1 MTEILA
7 KGTATITAGLE
18 NVVVP
23 HGLDEAPD
31 LEDIGLTPQGALDGM
46 DYYPSAPDATNFTVN
61 ITGPLM
67 HDVSFSWFIVG
78 AAVVGETESDFCD
91 KVRHKINA
99 LEADI
104 SDSIVLEYVAD
115 AVAYIQSETGAT
127 INYLSCTALE
137 EVAIKDLAALNCY
150 VYLFGGDLVNL
161 SSGST
166 SENSQN
172 MGYNLG
178 DYGYRVGDV
187 SRSIINNATV
197 IKNLDPAIQIIKE
210 EFDRAIEKLKLHQD
224 VESTVG
230 IAFVSGESD

>member
-1 MTEILA
+1 VVTHDL
-7 KGTATITAGLE
+7 GTA
-18 NVVVP
+18 
-23 HGLDEAPD
+23 PD
-31 LEDIGLTPQGALDGM
+31 VEDIGITPQSFLYGM
-46 DYYPSAPDATNFTVN
+46 DYKASDPTTTQFTLN
-61 ITGPLM
+61 ISGPLM
-67 HDVSFSWFIVG
+67 EDVSFSCFIVG
-78 AAVVGETESDFCD
+78 AAVVGEVESDFCD

-115 AVAYIQSETGAT
+115 AVAYVQSETGSS

-150 VYLFGGDLVNL
+150 VYLFGGDLVNI

-166 SENSQN
+166 DENSQN

-187 SRSIINNATV
+187 SRTIVNNATI

-210 EFDRAIEKLKLHQD
+210 EFDRAIEKLKLQQD
-224 VESTVG
+224 IEST
-230 IAFVSGESD
+230 ESEPGGRRG